1 MAIFGTT
8 PNFNFRLIAFN
19 TAPYQDDDYANWRA
33 LDGLLNSIIQ
43 LSNFKG
49 VWENSTSFTAGER
62 VIDDVDGSAW
72 QCDTDHT
79 SSASPTT
86 FATDRSNN
94 PSWWSA
100 FGASA
105 FNEQSDRSAREA
117 RRSSYLAT
125 TAVFTATNEAN
136 SAATSASNASTS
148 ESNASTSETNAATS
162 ASNAST
168 SETNAA
174 ASESNAS
181 TSETNAATSEINAA
195 TSATSANLNARQVRQ
210 AAGVARSV
218 GFAALNAQSVIMQ
231 IDVRVISN
239 ERKSRMW
246 KQIVQAAGANAL
258 NYSQDAAASA
268 TSASAAQ
275 TAAEAA
281 QTAAEAAQQT
291 LEGINTQTGTSYTL
305 LLADAGRVVEMNN
318 GSANTLTVPNNSTAA
333 FPVASVIEVVQY
345 GAGATTIAAAGG
357 VTIRS
362 AGGVLGL
369 RAQYSGATLYKRA
382 TNEWVLVG
390 DIE

>member
-1 MAIFGTT
+1 MAIFGLT
-8 PNFNFRLIAFN
+8 PNFNFRLIEFN

-33 LDGLLNSIIQ
+33 LDGLLNSVIQ

-49 VWENSTSFTAGER
+49 IWENSTSFSIGDR
-62 VIDDVDGSAW
+62 VIDDTNGSAW
-72 QCDTDHT
+72 ECRTAHT

-86 FATDRSNN
+86 FATDRTNN

-100 FGASA
+100 FGAAA
-105 FNEQSDRSAREA
+105 FNEQSDRAAREA

-125 TAVFTATNEAN
+125 TAVFTVQNAAN
-136 SAATSASNASTS
+136 DASTSASNAATSESNASTS
-148 ESNASTSETNAATS
+148 ETNASTSETNAATS

-174 ASESNAS
+174 TSESNAS
-181 TSETNAATSEINAA
+181 ASETNAAASAA
-195 TSATSANLNARQVRQ
+195 SANLNARQIRQ

-218 GFAALNAQSVIMQ
+218 SFAALNAQSVIMQ
-231 IDVRVISN
+231 IDERVISN
-239 ERKSRMW
+239 ERKSRMS
-246 KQIVQAAGANAL
+246 KQTAQAAGAHAL

-268 TSASAAQ
+268 TDAQTAQ

-305 LLADAGRVVEMNN
+305 VLADAGRVVEMNN

-333 FPVASVIEVVQY
+333 FPIASVIEVVQY

-390 DIE
+390 DIA